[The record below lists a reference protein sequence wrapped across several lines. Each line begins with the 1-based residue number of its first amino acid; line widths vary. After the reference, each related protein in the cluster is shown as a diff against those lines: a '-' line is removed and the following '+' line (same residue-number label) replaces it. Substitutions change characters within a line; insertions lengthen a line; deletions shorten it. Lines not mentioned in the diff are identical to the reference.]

1 MNEIFNWHDS
11 WILVQH
17 NWFWLLVAFAIGAW
31 VGFTYNSSEKR
42 IN

>member
-1 MNEIFNWHDS
+1 MNEFFNWHNS
-11 WILVQH
+11 WILVQQ

-31 VGFTYNSSEKR
+31 VGFKNNTPEKR